1 MIGIDFT
8 FISKN
13 SADSGMFTGS
23 LEIFTLELL
32 DSIVAVGQEKHF
44 AIITNIA
51 AEKYLKRRF
60 PTFKIYVL
68 GGFVGKLVYLLSLK
82 NKIGVRILKK
92 LGCLERQL
100 TGLGIDYIWYPWMVP
115 EVVAGF
121 SGKYVGTCHDLFM
134 REANND
140 SSCLKMFAGSQLCV
154 CISNFT
160 KQQVIDTYNIPGE
173 KIKVIPNSLSITN
186 SEIQTQEIRELKD
199 KEFLLDINAYQARKN
214 TLVLLKAFERIK
226 DAIDE
231 DLVLCGGYSLD
242 SYYEKCLAFIN
253 EHGLNDRVYVYFGI
267 EEEKKNWLLKNCK
280 LFITPSESEG
290 FGRTPVEAGLCLKPV
305 ISTRATSLEEATCG
319 LVRYLENPR
328 DDEEL
333 AKLILWVL
341 SNPDS
346 EEKLQEIRET
356 FARKYAPERIIKE
369 YLKVFVDLGWIK

>member
-13 SADSGMFTGS
+13 SADSGSFTGS

-32 DSIVAVGQEKHF
+32 DSIVTIGQEKHF
-44 AIITNIA
+44 IIITNIA

-68 GGFVGKLVYLLSLK
+68 GGLVGKLVYLLSIK

-92 LGCLERQL
+92 IGCLEWQL

-115 EVVAGF
+115 EVVGGF
-121 SGKYVGTCHDLFM
+121 NGKYVGTCHDLFM
-134 REANND
+134 REANDD
-140 SSCLKMFAGSQLCV
+140 SSLLKMFAGSQLCV
-154 CISNFT
+154 CISNFI
-160 KQQVIDTYNIPGE
+160 KQQVMGTYNIPGE

-186 SEIQTQEIRELKD
+186 NEIPTQEIKELKD

-214 TLVLLKAFERIK
+214 TLVLLKAFERIQ

-253 EHGLNDRVYVYFGI
+253 EHGLNDRVYVYLGI

-280 LFITPSESEG
+280 LFISPSESEG
-290 FGRTPVEAGLCLKPV
+290 FGRTPVEAGLCLKSV
-305 ISTRATSLEEATCG
+305 ICSRATSLEEATCG
-319 LVRYLENPR
+319 LVHYIDNPR
-328 DDEEL
+328 DDEEI
-333 AKLILWVL
+333 ANKILWVL
-341 SNPDS
+341 KNPDS
-346 EEKLQEIRET
+346 REKLQYIKDA
-356 FARKYAPERIIKE
+356 FATRYAPERIIKE
-369 YLKVFVDLGWIK
+369 YLKVFEELGWIK

>member
-13 SADSGMFTGS
+13 SVGSGKFTGS

-32 DSIVAVGQEKHF
+32 DSIVTVGQEKHF

-51 AEKYLKRRF
+51 AEKYIKRRF
-60 PTFKIYVL
+60 PTFKIYAF
-68 GGFVGKLVYLLSLK
+68 GGFVAKLIYLSSFK
-82 NKIGVRILKK
+82 KKTGARILKK
-92 LGCLERQL
+92 YGHMEREL
-100 TGLGIDYIWYPWMVP
+100 ARLGIDYVWYPWMVP

-121 SGKYVGTCHDLFM
+121 NGKYVGTCHDLFM
-134 REANND
+134 REANSD

-154 CISNFT
+154 CISNFI
-160 KQQVIDTYNIPGE
+160 KQQVMDTYNIPDE
-173 KIKVIPNSLSITN
+173 KIKVIPNSLSVTN
-186 SEIQTQEIRELKD
+186 SEIPTQEIRELKD

-226 DAIDE
+226 DTIDE

-253 EHGLNDRVYVYFGI
+253 EHGLNDRVHVYLGI